1 MSLHKTLY
9 LLFLI
14 VYVLLLTPLAHGDF
28 REGMDAAKRGDHET
42 ALNEWLPLAAQGDID
57 AQFALGFLYNTGQG
71 VPQDYAQAHKWYL
84 KAAAQGHA
92 TAQVNL
98 GVLYAN
104 GQGVPSDYAQAR
116 KWYLKAAAQGHA
128 TAQFNLGVLYA
139 NGQGVPSDY
148 AQAREWYLKAAAQGH
163 ARAQVK
169 LGVLYAEGRSVPQD
183 YVFSHMWF
191 NLAAAQGEELAVIG
205 RDQIAQ
211 KMTQE
216 QIAEAQRLAREWK
229 PIRSKVERG
238 SSDSPLERSPPSVNP
253 ATSSIFP
260 SPKPDSTP

>member
-128 TAQFNLGVLYA
+128 
-139 NGQGVPSDY
+139 
-148 AQAREWYLKAAAQGH
+148 
-163 ARAQVK
+163 RAQVK

-253 ATSSIFP
+253 ATRPIFP

>member
-128 TAQFNLGVLYA
+128 
-139 NGQGVPSDY
+139 
-148 AQAREWYLKAAAQGH
+148 
-163 ARAQVK
+163 RAQVK

-253 ATSSIFP
+253 STSSIFP

>member
-42 ALNEWLPLAAQGDID
+42 ALTDWLPLAAQGDID

-92 TAQVNL
+92 TAQV
-98 GVLYAN
+98 
-104 GQGVPSDYAQAR
+104 
-116 KWYLKAAAQGHA
+116 
-128 TAQFNLGVLYA
+128 NLGVLYA

>member
-42 ALNEWLPLAAQGDID
+42 ALTEWLPLAAQGDID

-71 VPQDYAQAHKWYL
+71 VPQDYAQAHEWYL

-92 TAQVNL
+92 T
-98 GVLYAN
+98 
-104 GQGVPSDYAQAR
+104 
-116 KWYLKAAAQGHA
+116 
-128 TAQFNLGVLYA
+128 
-139 NGQGVPSDY
+139 
-148 AQAREWYLKAAAQGH
+148 
-163 ARAQVK
+163 AQVK